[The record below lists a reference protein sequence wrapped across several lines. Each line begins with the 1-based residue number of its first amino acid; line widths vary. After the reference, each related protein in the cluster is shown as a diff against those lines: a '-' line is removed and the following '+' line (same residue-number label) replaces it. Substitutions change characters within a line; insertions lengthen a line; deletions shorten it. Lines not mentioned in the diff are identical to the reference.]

1 MASSSGTPPTSISDD
16 AEPGTEPVAHR
27 RFVLLGIAGVIA
39 LVVGL
44 TVTSL
49 GENLTY
55 YLYPTEALA
64 QRADFPDGER
74 FRLAGTVV
82 TATMVETEDQVAFE
96 VTDGGATVAVVLTG
110 PPPSLLGE
118 EVPVLLEGAW
128 SGDQFLA
135 DDALIRHDENY
146 EAPEKGGAYPEG

>member
-1 MASSSGTPPTSISDD
+1 M
-16 AEPGTEPVAHR
+16 AHR

-39 LVVGL
+39 IVVGL

-55 YLYPTEALA
+55 YLYPTEAVS

-82 TATMVETEDQVAFE
+82 AGTMTESENEVTFD
-96 VTDGGATVAVVLTG
+96 VTDGGATVPVVLTEAA
-110 PPPSLLGE
+110 PDLLTE
-118 EVPVLLEGAW
+118 DVPVLLEGAW
-128 SGDQFLA
+128 SGDEFVA
-135 DDALIRHDENY
+135 DDVLIRHDENY
-146 EAPEKGGAYPEG
+146 VTPEQGGAYPAN

>member
-1 MASSSGTPPTSISDD
+1 
-16 AEPGTEPVAHR
+16 VAHR

-55 YLYPTEALA
+55 YLFPTEAVS

-82 TATMVETEDQVAFE
+82 TGTMVESEAAVAFE
-96 VTDGGATVAVVLTG
+96 VTDGGATIAVVLTEAA
-110 PPPSLLGE
+110 PDLLAEG
-118 EVPVLLEGAW
+118 VPVLLEGAW
-128 SGDQFLA
+128 SGDEFLA
-135 DDALIRHDENY
+135 DDVLIRHDENY
-146 EAPEKGGAYPEG
+146 EVPDEGGAYPDS